1 MAESGLRH
9 STRNRAWGNPP
20 WVRIPP
26 LPPPILLHDFKC
38 KKDPSKAGCSRR
50 FEVITAERQ
59 TGEPGKV
66 IVTALA
72 GLFFLICTWTSYARW
87 ANFQYRSFDLAYYVQ
102 AIWQLIHGRFDISV
116 ENVPLLGNHVEPIVF
131 LFAPLFAV
139 FRHPILFVVV
149 QNAALATMPLVGYN
163 IAKRLGLDAKRA
175 CLLSTALLLAPAAGY
190 IAIHEFHPEALVA
203 PFLLLMLQAWVAKSI
218 SRHWLWFVAVL
229 ACKENMAPLLIVYC
243 AIQCVAE
250 RNRGLAELR
259 RWYLWPM
266 SLALIWFVLS
276 AYVITPALNSGNI
289 DYVALYDQLGTS
301 PGNILIN
308 AFVRPQL
315 IGKALLQSLT
325 HGNLVWGLLFP
336 FLFLPLL
343 RPRWIVIAA
352 PILLQH
358 LLSWRSSEWMIY
370 FHYAAPLL
378 PLFWIASAEVIA
390 ASDHWKYVPSF
401 LSRAAAWLVI
411 VGCVTSQIWLGP
423 LARVVTTT
431 ADWFGAAQDRARKSA
446 FIAQI
451 PPASSVV
458 APLPYLSHL
467 AMREKLYSLHYVLK
481 GLKTLSRSSYQPPSP
496 TDFVLIDYRDSATF
510 DPGAGFYHPTMKT
523 VDGRIIPS
531 SDRLL
536 HDFLKKAAWTAD
548 EQDELTLLRNLRSP
562 TAPLASE
569 QSSPADDEAGVFSI
583 GATRLISIET
593 TEEVVSRSRPLEV
606 QLHWKFQGERD
617 VFPWML
623 LRLSRDEKV
632 KVALLVKGLC
642 APEATEGNYTENWR
656 VVTAERLLPGDYS
669 LEALFVDNSKRA
681 WFETIG
687 GGGESTLLS
696 APISLGHIKVEQ
708 ARQ

>member
-1 MAESGLRH
+1 
-9 STRNRAWGNPP
+9 
-20 WVRIPP
+20 
-26 LPPPILLHDFKC
+26 
-38 KKDPSKAGCSRR
+38 
-50 FEVITAERQ
+50 VITVERQ
-59 TGEPGKV
+59 TVDPGKV
-66 IVTALA
+66 IVTALG
-72 GLFFLICTWTSYARW
+72 GLFFVICTWTSYARW

-102 AIWQLIHGRFDISV
+102 AIWQLIHGRLDVSV

-139 FRHPILFVVV
+139 FRHPMLFVAV
-149 QNAALATMPLVGYN
+149 QNAALAIMPLVGYN
-163 IAKRLGLDAKRA
+163 IAKRLGLDGKRA
-175 CLLSTALLLAPAAGY
+175 CLLSAALLLAPAAGY

-218 SRHWLWFVAVL
+218 GRHWFWFVAVL

-266 SLALIWFVLS
+266 SVALIWFLLC
-276 AYVITPALNSGNI
+276 AYIITPALNSGNI
-289 DYVALYDQLGTS
+289 DYVALYDQLGTT
-301 PGNILIN
+301 PGNILVN
-308 AFVRPQL
+308 AIIRPHL

-336 FLFLPLL
+336 FLCLPLL

-378 PLFWIASAEVIA
+378 PLFWIALVEAIA
-390 ASDHWKYVPSF
+390 ASDQWKRVPSF
-401 LSRAAAWLVI
+401 VSRATAWLVI
-411 VGCVTSQIWLGP
+411 VGCVTAQIWLGP
-423 LARVVTTT
+423 VSRIVTTT
-431 ADWFGAAQDRARKSA
+431 ADWFEAGQERARKNA
-446 FIAQI
+446 FITQI
-451 PPASSVV
+451 PTASSVV

-467 AMREKLYSLHYVLK
+467 AMREKLYSLHYILK
-481 GLKTLSRSSYQPPSP
+481 GLKTLSRSSYEPPSS
-496 TDFVLIDYRDSATF
+496 TDFVLIDYHDTATF

-531 SDRLL
+531 SDQLL
-536 HDFLKKAAWTAD
+536 HDFLKKAVWISD
-548 EQDELTLLRNLRSP
+548 EQDELTLLRNLGSQRVP
-562 TAPLASE
+562 VTAE
-569 QSSPADDEAGVFSI
+569 QSSSADDEPSVFSI
-583 GATRLISIET
+583 GATRLLSIGT
-593 TEEVVSRSRPLEV
+593 TGQVVSRSQPLEV
-606 QLHWKFQGERD
+606 HLRWKFQGERN

-623 LRLSRDEKV
+623 LRLFHDGKV

-642 APEATEGNYTENWR
+642 APEATEGIYTENWR

-669 LEALFVDNSKRA
+669 LEALFIDNSKRA
-681 WFETIG
+681 WFETTDG
-687 GGGESTLLS
+687 GGSDSTLLS
-696 APISLGHIKVEQ
+696 APVSLGHIKVEQ
-708 ARQ
+708 

>member
-1 MAESGLRH
+1 M
-9 STRNRAWGNPP
+9 T
-20 WVRIPP
+20 
-26 LPPPILLHDFKC
+26 HDSKC
-38 KKDPSKAGCSRR
+38 KKEPSKAGCSRQ

-59 TGEPGKV
+59 TVEPGKV

-72 GLFFLICTWTSYARW
+72 ALFFLICTWTSYARW
-87 ANFQYRSFDLAYYVQ
+87 ANYQYRSFDLAYYVQ
-102 AIWQLIHGRFDISV
+102 AIWQLIYGRLDVSV

-139 FRHPILFVVV
+139 FRHPMLFVAV

-163 IAKRLGLDAKRA
+163 IAKRLGFDGKRA
-175 CLLSTALLLAPAAGY
+175 CLLSAALVLAPAAGY

-203 PFLLLMLQAWVAKSI
+203 PFLLLMLQAWVAKSLG
-218 SRHWLWFVAVL
+218 RHWLWFVAVL

-250 RNRGLAELR
+250 RKRGSAELC

-266 SLALIWFVLS
+266 ILALIWFVLS

-301 PGNILIN
+301 PGNILLN
-308 AFVRPQL
+308 AIIRPQL
-315 IGKALLQSLT
+315 VGRALLQSLT
-325 HGNLVWGLLFP
+325 HGNLVWALLLP
-336 FLFLPLL
+336 FVCLPLL
-343 RPRWIVIAA
+343 RPRWIVIAV

-378 PLFWIASAEVIA
+378 PLFWIALVEAIA
-390 ASDHWKYVPSF
+390 ASDQWKRVPSF
-401 LSRAAAWLVI
+401 VSRAATWLVI
-411 VGCVTSQIWLGP
+411 VGCVVAQIWLGP
-423 LARVVTTT
+423 VSRIVTTT
-431 ADWFGAAQDRARKSA
+431 ADWFEAGQERARKNA

-458 APLPYLSHL
+458 APLSYLSHL

-481 GLKTLSRSSYQPPSP
+481 GLKTLSRSSYQPPSSA
-496 TDFVLIDYRDSATF
+496 DFVLIDYRDSATF

-531 SDRLL
+531 SDQLL

-548 EQDELTLLRNLRSP
+548 EQDELTLLRNLGSRKP
-562 TAPLASE
+562 PAIAEP
-569 QSSPADDEAGVFSI
+569 SSLADDGLGVFSI
-583 GATRLISIET
+583 GGTRLVSIGT
-593 TEEVVSRSRPLEV
+593 TGDVVARSRPLEV
-606 QLHWKFQGERD
+606 QLRWKFQGERD

-623 LRLSRDEKV
+623 LRFSREEKV
-632 KVALLVKGLC
+632 TVALLVKGLC
-642 APEATEGNYTENWR
+642 APEATEGISTENWR
-656 VVTAERLLPGDYS
+656 VVATERLPPGDYS

-681 WFETIG
+681 WFETTG
-687 GGGESTLLS
+687 GAGGESTLLS
-696 APISLGHIKVEQ
+696 GPVSLGHIKVEQ
-708 ARQ
+708 

>member
-1 MAESGLRH
+1 M
-9 STRNRAWGNPP
+9 TPP
-20 WVRIPP
+20 KLDARGS
-26 LPPPILLHDFKC
+26 L
-38 KKDPSKAGCSRR
+38 
-50 FEVITAERQ
+50 EVITAERQ
-59 TGEPGKV
+59 GPERGKV

-72 GLFFLICTWTSYARW
+72 SLFFLICTWTSYARW

-102 AIWQLIHGRFDISV
+102 AIWQLIHGRLDVTV

-139 FRHPILFVVV
+139 FRHPMLFVAV

-163 IAKRLGLDAKRA
+163 IAKRLGLDGKRA
-175 CLLSTALLLAPAAGY
+175 CLLSAALLLAPAAGY

-243 AIQCVAE
+243 ATQCVAE
-250 RNRGLAELR
+250 RKRGLAELSL
-259 RWYLWPM
+259 WYLWPM
-266 SLALIWFVLS
+266 GLALIWFALS

-301 PGNILIN
+301 PRNILLN
-308 AFVRPQL
+308 AIIRPQL
-315 IGKALLQSLT
+315 IGRALLQSLT
-325 HGNLVWGLLFP
+325 HGNLVWGLLLP
-336 FLFLPLL
+336 FLCLPLL
-343 RPRWIVIAA
+343 RLRWIVIAA

-378 PLFWIASAEVIA
+378 PLFWIALVEVIA
-390 ASDHWKYVPSF
+390 ASDHWKHVPSIV
-401 LSRAAAWLVI
+401 SRTTAWLVI
-411 VGCVTSQIWLGP
+411 VGCVAAQIWVGP
-423 LARVVTTT
+423 LARIANTT
-431 ADWFGAAQDRARKSA
+431 ADWLGASEERARKSA

-496 TDFVLIDYRDSATF
+496 PDFVLIDYRDSATF

-536 HDFLKKAAWTAD
+536 HDFLKGAVWTAN
-548 EQDELTLLRNLRSP
+548 EQDELTLLRNLGSRK
-562 TAPLASE
+562 ASVTGE
-569 QSSPADDEAGVFSI
+569 QSSPADNEPGIFSI
-583 GATRLISIET
+583 GATQLLGIGT
-593 TEEVVSRSRPLEV
+593 TGEAVSQSRPLVV
-606 QLHWKFQGERD
+606 QLRWKFQRERD

-623 LRLSRDEKV
+623 LRLSRDERV

-642 APEATEGNYTENWR
+642 APEATEGIYTENWR
-656 VVTAERLLPGDYS
+656 VVATERLPPGDYS
-669 LEALFVDNSKRA
+669 LEALFVDKSKRA
-681 WFETIG
+681 WFETTGG
-687 GGGESTLLS
+687 GGGESNFLS
-696 APISLGHIKVEQ
+696 APVSLGHIKVEQ
-708 ARQ
+708 

>member
-1 MAESGLRH
+1 M
-9 STRNRAWGNPP
+9 
-20 WVRIPP
+20 
-26 LPPPILLHDFKC
+26 
-38 KKDPSKAGCSRR
+38 
-50 FEVITAERQ
+50 ITVDRQ
-59 TGEPGKV
+59 TAEPGKV
-66 IVTALA
+66 IVSALA
-72 GLFFLICTWTSYARW
+72 ALFFLICTWTSYARW

-102 AIWQLIHGRFDISV
+102 AIWQLIHGRLDVSV

-131 LFAPLFAV
+131 LFVPLFAV
-139 FRHPILFVVV
+139 FRHPMLFVAV

-163 IAKRLGLDAKRA
+163 IAKRLGLDGKRA
-175 CLLSTALLLAPAAGY
+175 CLLSAALLLAPAAGY

-203 PFLLLMLQAWVAKSI
+203 PFLLLMLQARAAKSI
-218 SRHWLWFVAVL
+218 RRHWLWFVAVL

-243 AIQCVAE
+243 ATQCIAE
-250 RNRGLAELR
+250 RNRGLAEVR
-259 RWYLWPM
+259 RWYVWPM
-266 SLALIWFVLS
+266 ILALIWFLLC

-301 PGNILIN
+301 PGNILVN
-308 AFVRPQL
+308 AFARPQL

-325 HGNLVWGLLFP
+325 HGNLVWALLFP
-336 FLFLPLL
+336 FLCLPLL

-378 PLFWIASAEVIA
+378 PLFWIASVEAIA
-390 ASDHWKYVPSF
+390 ASDHWKHVPLF
-401 LSRAAAWLVI
+401 VSRVTAWLVI
-411 VGCVTSQIWLGP
+411 VGCVAAQIWVGP
-423 LARVVTTT
+423 LGRIVTAT
-431 ADWFGAAQDRARKSA
+431 ADWLGAGQERARKNA

-458 APLPYLSHL
+458 APLSYLSHL
-467 AMREKLYSLHYVLK
+467 AMREKLYSLHYILK
-481 GLKTLSRSSYQPPSP
+481 GLKTLSRSSYEPPSS

-536 HDFLKKAAWTAD
+536 HDFLKKAVWTAD
-548 EQDELTLLRNLRSP
+548 EQDDLTLLRNLRSTV
-562 TAPLASE
+562 TAE
-569 QSSPADDEAGVFSI
+569 QSSPADEEPGVFSI
-583 GATRLISIET
+583 GATRLLSIGT
-593 TEEVVSRSRPLEV
+593 TGEIVSRSQPLEV
-606 QLHWKFQGERD
+606 HLRWRFQGERD

-632 KVALLVKGLC
+632 TVALLVKGLC
-642 APEATEGNYTENWR
+642 VPEATEGIYTETWR

-681 WFETIG
+681 WFETTSG
-687 GGGESTLLS
+687 GGGDSTLLS
-696 APISLGHIKVEQ
+696 PPVSLGHIKVEQ
-708 ARQ
+708 

>member
-1 MAESGLRH
+1 
-9 STRNRAWGNPP
+9 
-20 WVRIPP
+20 
-26 LPPPILLHDFKC
+26 
-38 KKDPSKAGCSRR
+38 
-50 FEVITAERQ
+50 VITAERQ
-59 TGEPGKV
+59 TIDPGKV

-102 AIWQLIHGRFDISV
+102 AIWQLSHGRLDVSV

-139 FRHPILFVVV
+139 FRHPMLFVAV

-163 IAKRLGLDAKRA
+163 IAKRLGFDEKRA
-175 CLLSTALLLAPAAGY
+175 CLLSAALLLAPAAGY

-203 PFLLLMLQAWVAKSI
+203 PFLLLMLQARAATSI
-218 SRHWLWFVAVL
+218 NRHWLWFVAVL

-243 AIQCVAE
+243 ATQCVAE

-266 SLALIWFVLS
+266 SLALIWFLLC

-289 DYVALYDQLGTS
+289 DYVALYDQLGTT
-301 PGNILIN
+301 PANMLLN
-308 AFVRPQL
+308 AIIRPHL
-315 IGKALLQSLT
+315 IGKALLQALT

-336 FLFLPLL
+336 FLCLPLL

-378 PLFWIASAEVIA
+378 PLFWIASVEAIA
-390 ASDHWKYVPSF
+390 ASGDWKHVPSF
-401 LSRAAAWLVI
+401 VSRATAWLVVI
-411 VGCVTSQIWLGP
+411 GCVVAQIWVGP
-423 LARVVTTT
+423 LARIVTTT
-431 ADWFGAAQDRARKSA
+431 ADWFGAGQERARKSA

-458 APLPYLSHL
+458 APLSYLSHL

-481 GLKTLSRSSYQPPSP
+481 GLKTLSRSSYQPPSSA
-496 TDFVLIDYRDSATF
+496 DFVLIDYRDSATF

-548 EQDELTLLRNLRSP
+548 EQDELTLLRNLGSRKP
-562 TAPLASE
+562 PVIAEP
-569 QSSPADDEAGVFSI
+569 SSLADDGPGVLSI
-583 GATRLISIET
+583 GGTRLVSIGT
-593 TEEVVSRSRPLEV
+593 TGDVVARSRPLEV
-606 QLHWKFQGERD
+606 QLRWKFQGERD
-617 VFPWML
+617 VFPWMF
-623 LRLSRDEKV
+623 LRLSREEKV
-632 KVALLVKGLC
+632 TVALLVKGLC
-642 APEATEGNYTENWR
+642 APEATEGISTEIWR
-656 VVTAERLLPGDYS
+656 VVATERLPPGDYS

-681 WFETIG
+681 WFETTG
-687 GGGESTLLS
+687 GVGDESTLL
-696 APISLGHIKVEQ
+696 AGPVSLGHIKVEQ
-708 ARQ
+708 

>member
-1 MAESGLRH
+1 L
-9 STRNRAWGNPP
+9 T
-20 WVRIPP
+20 
-26 LPPPILLHDFKC
+26 HDSKC
-38 KKDPSKAGCSRR
+38 KKEPSKTGCSRQ

-59 TGEPGKV
+59 TIDPGKG
-66 IVTALA
+66 IVTALTA
-72 GLFFLICTWTSYARW
+72 LFFLICTWTSYARW

-102 AIWQLIHGRFDISV
+102 AIWQLIHGRLDVSV

-139 FRHPILFVVV
+139 FGHPMLFVAV
-149 QNAALATMPLVGYN
+149 QNAALASMPMVGYN
-163 IAKRLGLDAKRA
+163 IARRLGLDGKRA
-175 CLLSTALLLAPAAGY
+175 CLLSAALLLAPAAGY

-203 PFLLLMLQAWVAKSI
+203 PFLLLMLQARLAKSI
-218 SRHWLWFVAVL
+218 RRHWLWFVAVL

-243 AIQCVAE
+243 ATQCITE

-259 RWYLWPM
+259 RWYVWPM
-266 SLALIWFVLS
+266 ILALIWFLLC

-289 DYVALYDQLGTS
+289 DYVALYDQLGAS
-301 PGNILIN
+301 PRNILIN

-315 IGKALLQSLT
+315 IGRALLQSLT
-325 HGNLVWGLLFP
+325 HGNLLWALLFP
-336 FLFLPLL
+336 FLCLPLL
-343 RPRWIVIAA
+343 RPRWIIIAA

-378 PLFWIASAEVIA
+378 PLFWIASVEAIA
-390 ASDHWKYVPSF
+390 ASAQWKRVPSF
-401 LSRAAAWLVI
+401 VSRQAAWLVI
-411 VGCVTSQIWLGP
+411 VGCVAAQIWVGP
-423 LARVVTTT
+423 LGRIVTTT
-431 ADWFGAAQDRARKSA
+431 ADWLGAGQERARKSA

-458 APLPYLSHL
+458 APLSYLSHL

-481 GLKTLSRSSYQPPSP
+481 GLKTLSRSSYQPPSSA
-496 TDFVLIDYRDSATF
+496 DFVLIDYRDSATF

-548 EQDELTLLRNLRSP
+548 EQDELTLLRNLGSRKLP
-562 TAPLASE
+562 VIAEP
-569 QSSPADDEAGVFSI
+569 SSLADDGPGVFSI
-583 GATRLISIET
+583 GGTRLVSIGT
-593 TEEVVSRSRPLEV
+593 TGDVVARSRPLEV
-606 QLHWKFQGERD
+606 QLRWKFQGERD

-623 LRLSRDEKV
+623 LRLSREEKV
-632 KVALLVKGLC
+632 TVALLVKGLC
-642 APEATEGNYTENWR
+642 APEATEGIYTEHWR
-656 VVTAERLLPGDYS
+656 VVTTERLPPGDYS

-681 WFETIG
+681 WFETTG
-687 GGGESTLLS
+687 GAGGESTLLS
-696 APISLGHIKVEQ
+696 GPVSLGHIKVEQ
-708 ARQ
+708 

>member
-1 MAESGLRH
+1 
-9 STRNRAWGNPP
+9 
-20 WVRIPP
+20 
-26 LPPPILLHDFKC
+26 
-38 KKDPSKAGCSRR
+38 
-50 FEVITAERQ
+50 VITAERQ
-59 TGEPGKV
+59 AIEPGKV

-102 AIWQLIHGRFDISV
+102 AIWQLVHGRFDVSV

-131 LFAPLFAV
+131 VFAPLFAV
-139 FRHPILFVVV
+139 FRHPMLFVAV
-149 QNAALATMPLVGYN
+149 QNAALATMPLVGYD

-175 CLLSTALLLAPAAGY
+175 CLLSSALLLAPAAGY

-203 PFLLLMLQAWVAKSI
+203 PFILLMLQARVARSI

-243 AIQCVAE
+243 ATQCVLE
-250 RNRGLAELR
+250 RNRVELR

-266 SLALIWFVLS
+266 ILAIIWFVLC

-301 PGNILIN
+301 PGNILLN
-308 AFVRPQL
+308 AIMRPQL
-315 IGKALLQSLT
+315 IGRALLQSLT

-336 FLFLPLL
+336 FLCLPLL
-343 RPRWIVIAA
+343 RPRWIVIAS
-352 PILLQH
+352 PVLLQH

-378 PLFWIASAEVIA
+378 PLFWIALVEAIA
-390 ASDHWKYVPSF
+390 AYDQWKHVPSF
-401 LSRAAAWLVI
+401 VSRATPWLVI
-411 VGCVTSQIWLGP
+411 VGCVASQIWLGP
-423 LARVVTTT
+423 LSRIITTT
-431 ADWFGAAQDRARKSA
+431 ADWFEAGQERARKNA

-458 APLPYLSHL
+458 APLAYLSHL
-467 AMREKLYSLHYVLK
+467 AMREKLYSLHYILK
-481 GLKTLSRSSYQPPSP
+481 GLKTLSRSSYEPPSS

-536 HDFLKKAAWTAD
+536 HDFLKKAAWSVD
-548 EQDELTLLRNLRSP
+548 EQDELTLLRNLGSRRTP
-562 TAPLASE
+562 VTSE
-569 QSSPADDEAGVFSI
+569 QSSSGDAEPGVFST
-583 GATRLISIET
+583 GATRLLSIAT
-593 TEEVVSRSRPLEV
+593 TGGTVSRSRPLEV
-606 QLHWKFQGERD
+606 HLRWKLQGERD

-623 LRLSRDEKV
+623 LRLSRDEKA
-632 KVALLVKGLC
+632 KVALFVKGLC
-642 APEATEGNYTENWR
+642 APEATEGIRTEHWR
-656 VVTAERLLPGDYS
+656 VVTAERLLPGDYA
-669 LEALFVDNSKRA
+669 LEALFVNNSKRA
-681 WFETIG
+681 WFETTGSG
-687 GGGESTLLS
+687 GGDSTLLS
-696 APISLGHIKVEQ
+696 PPVSLGHIKVEQ
-708 ARQ
+708 